1 MGENIKKPIFSIKKV
16 INQKKWSKDEDSIL
30 LNLVKE
36 NNGKKWKEIA
46 SHFHNKNP
54 LQCFSRY
61 KRIRPEINKGSWKK
75 EEDSLILNLIEIYGN
90 SWSKISKIIKTRNGK
105 QIRDRYT
112 NVLAPNINKNK
123 FSPEEDILLL
133 NLYQK
138 FGPKWS
144 KIHTYFKDRTTDMIK
159 NRFHSTLKKKFKYCI
174 NNNNIIN
181 NNNKNK
187 NEDNLI
193 INENNN
199 NNNNN
204 NDVNNLNTSELNKI
218 NDNIN
223 INNNNNNN
231 NIKNNNVNNNNII
244 KGNSS
249 TESSTS
255 NNKDFS
261 TIIKLSYPPS
271 SLSNKLE
278 KEERNNIEQNNNNIF
293 NNEYFEYFFGDDNY
307 IH

>member
-16 INQKKWSKDEDSIL
+16 INQKKWSKEEDLKL

-159 NRFHSTLKKKFKYCI
+159 NRFHSTLKKKFDYNII

-181 NNNKNK
+181 SNK
-187 NEDNLI
+187 NEKENNFI

-199 NNNNN
+199 NNK
-204 NDVNNLNTSELNKI
+204 NDVNNLNNSEINKI
-218 NDNIN
+218 NNN
-223 INNNNNNN
+223 INNNCNNNN
-231 NIKNNNVNNNNII
+231 NIKNNNNNNNVI

-271 SLSNKLE
+271 SLPNKLE
-278 KEERNNIEQNNNNIF
+278 KEERKNFEQNNNNIF
-293 NNEYFEYFFGDDNY
+293 NNEYFEYSFDDDEY

>member
-16 INQKKWSKDEDSIL
+16 INQKKWSKEEDLKL

-61 KRIRPEINKGSWKK
+61 KRIRPEINKGTWKK

-159 NRFHSTLKKKFKYCI
+159 NRFHSTLKKKFEYYHV

-181 NNNKNK
+181 NNK
-187 NEDNLI
+187 NENENNFL

-199 NNNNN
+199 NK
-204 NDVNNLNTSELNKI
+204 NDVNNLNNSELNKI

-223 INNNNNNN
+223 SNVNNN
-231 NIKNNNVNNNNII
+231 NIKNNDSNNNNNII

>member
-16 INQKKWSKDEDSIL
+16 INQKKWSKDEDSKL

-46 SHFHNKNP
+46 SHFHNKNS

-159 NRFHSTLKKKFKYCI
+159 NRFHSTLKKKFEYYHV

-181 NNNKNK
+181 NNK
-187 NEDNLI
+187 NENENNFL

-199 NNNNN
+199 NK
-204 NDVNNLNTSELNKI
+204 NDVNNLNNSELNKI

-223 INNNNNNN
+223 SNVNNN
-231 NIKNNNVNNNNII
+231 NIKNNDSNNNNNII
-244 KGNSS
+244 KGNSL
-249 TESSTS
+249 TESSTN
-255 NNKDFS
+255 NNKDYS

-271 SLSNKLE
+271 SLPNKLE
-278 KEERNNIEQNNNNIF
+278 KEERKNFEQNNNNIF
-293 NNEYFEYFFGDDNY
+293 NNEYFEYFFNDDEY